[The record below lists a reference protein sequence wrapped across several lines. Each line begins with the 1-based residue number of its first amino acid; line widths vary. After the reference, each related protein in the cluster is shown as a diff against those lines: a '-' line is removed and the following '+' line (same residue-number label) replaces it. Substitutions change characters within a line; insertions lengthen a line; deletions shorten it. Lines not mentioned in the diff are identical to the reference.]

1 MMKYRCPDCGEIFEG
16 QLDKCPN
23 CGKEFSY
30 AKKKEVKERPERNSG
45 NPFLGVAI
53 ASIVI
58 SVLTMT
64 IYPVLLLNLREFA
77 ASLMNG
83 LFTTMVPG
91 LWDSIVRE
99 FFTFLFFIFIVFF
112 LVQAVII
119 LVVVIFALGPLG
131 FIIALILSIIAFAR
145 VRKWYS
151 ILAFCLAITNI
162 ILDVVL
168 IALVVQA
175 MSQI

>member
-30 AKKKEVKERPERNSG
+30 AKRKEIKERPERNSG

-64 IYPVLLLNLREFA
+64 IYPVLLFNLRDFA
-77 ASLMNG
+77 ANLMNG
-83 LFTTMVPG
+83 LFTTMVPE
-91 LWDSIVRE
+91 LWDNIVRE

-112 LVQAVII
+112 LIQGVVILVAVI
-119 LVVVIFALGPLG
+119 FGLGPLG

-151 ILAFCLAITNI
+151 ILAFCLAIANI
-162 ILDVVL
+162 ILD
-168 IALVVQA
+168 IAMIILFLQSVG
-175 MSQI
+175 SI